1 MKAIRVESFG
11 GPEVL
16 RFGDVPDP
24 QAGPG
29 QLLVRV
35 EAAGVNFIDVYHR
48 TGLYPNPLPLVP
60 GQEGAGIVERRRSRR
75 RELPRRRSRRVGV
88 EPRLVRRARARAGGG
103 RRSHVPAAVDARTA
117 AAVLLQGMT
126 AHYLCTSTY
135 PLKPGDTCLVH
146 AAAGGV
152 GLLLVQMA
160 KQRGARVIGTVGTE
174 EKARLARE
182 AGADEVVLYDRE
194 DFLAAAKAATGGR
207 GVEVVYDGVGKATA
221 AKSLDCLAP
230 LGMMVFFG
238 NASGPVDPIDPLVLT
253 RKGSLFL
260 TRPTLGHYVADR
272 ASLERRAGEVL
283 GARRGGPAATCGS
296 TARSRSPRPPRPT
309 APCRAGRR
317 RARCCSSRE
326 RGRSRRA
333 RGAARRAC
341 LRGGARRPAE
351 AAGRRDRER
360 GERPPRARRR
370 GRRRRSRAPPG
381 PSSSAESD
389 ALVRAHGPVPVGGAA
404 VTGAGRLPF
413 RAVIHAVGPQRGDG
427 DEESTLAAAIDSAL
441 ARAEERGFSSVAF
454 PGRQQRH
461 LRGAARRVRARLRA
475 RGPRPARRA
484 SRQPAADRPPL
495 PRSRAARRTSSAP
508 R

>member
-16 RFGDVPDP
+16 RLGDVPDP
-24 QAGPG
+24 QAGRG

-60 GQEGAGIVERRRSRR
+60 GQEGAGVVEQVGAGVEGFRAGD
-75 RELPRRRSRRVGV
+75 RVGWASSLGSYA
-88 EPRLVRRARARAGGG
+88 ERALVPGAVA
-103 RRSHVPAAVDARTA
+103 VPIPAAVDARTA

-135 PLKPGDTCLVH
+135 PLKQGDTCLVH

-152 GLLLVQMA
+152 GLLLVQLA

-238 NASGPVDPIDPLVLT
+238 NASGPVDPIDPLVLG

-260 TRPTLGHYVADR
+260 TRPSLGHYVADR

-283 GARRGGPAATCGS
+283 ALVAKGALRVRI
-296 TARSRSPRPPRPT
+296 
-309 APCRAGRR
+309 GRTFP
-317 RARCCSSRE
+317 
-326 RGRSRRA
+326 
-333 RGAARRAC
+333 
-341 LRGGARRPAE
+341 LAE
-351 AAGRRDRER
+351 AAEAH
-360 GERPPRARRR
+360 RA
-370 GRRRRSRAPPG
+370 
-381 PSSSAESD
+381 
-389 ALVRAHGPVPVGGAA
+389 L
-404 VTGAGRLPF
+404 
-413 RAVIHAVGPQRGDG
+413 Q
-427 DEESTLAAAIDSAL
+427 
-441 ARAEERGFSSVAF
+441 
-454 PGRQQRH
+454 GRQTTGKV
-461 LRGAARRVRARLRA
+461 LL
-475 RGPRPARRA
+475 
-484 SRQPAADRPPL
+484 L
-495 PRSRAARRTSSAP
+495 P
-508 R
+508 